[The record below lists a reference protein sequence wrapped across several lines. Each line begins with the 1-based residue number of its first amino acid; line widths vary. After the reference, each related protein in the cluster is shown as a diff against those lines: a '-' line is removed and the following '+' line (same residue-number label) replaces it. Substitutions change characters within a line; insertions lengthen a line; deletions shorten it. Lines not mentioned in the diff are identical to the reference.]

1 MTLEVTEKEINRLH
15 KHVSLAEKREYRN
28 PRKLSPEKE
37 NKIAELVQAGF
48 SNCEIKRCETVG
60 DETINKIKRERG
72 LWGR

>member
-1 MTLEVTEKEINRLH
+1 MVLEVTEKELNRLNN
-15 KHVSLAEKREYRN
+15 HVSSTKKREHRN

-37 NKIAELVQAGF
+37 NRIADLVLDGF